1 APALI
6 YIVDDDLSI
15 ARLLTHVLTE
25 FGFLAEAF
33 GTGAAV
39 LRRLQTTRP
48 DLCIVDL
55 GLPDKDGI
63 ELVRQIALQSHAGV
77 LILTG
82 RGHTVDRVMGLE
94 L

>member
-1 APALI
+1 MSEPHLPAAEQDGQAPALI

-48 DLCIVDL
+48 DLCIVDR
-55 GLPDKDGI
+55 KS
-63 ELVRQIALQSHAGV
+63 VV
-77 LILTG
+77 
-82 RGHTVDRVMGLE
+82 
-94 L
+94 